1 MKFFNKKLSGK
12 VGLPPG
18 EIIYTGIETKP
29 TNVQLYKYDQD
40 SFESVDVSSISDINF
55 EDDKVNWLN
64 ISGFENQNLI
74 SDIISSIEIHSLF
87 AEDIFN
93 MDHMPKFEEHEESI
107 LFVVKNYISS
117 ENKILQN
124 HCSIYLK
131 DNIVVSFQELP
142 NDFLDKKI
150 ERISTGKGKARYKN
164 ADYMFFVLLDA
175 FIDSYYSLFEEI
187 REEISQLEESLLKS
201 KKKNRINDIYD
212 LNTRL
217 TYIRKEIFPL
227 RDALRKLQIDDVHF
241 IEDENN
247 IYFND
252 AIDHV
257 NELIQFH
264 ESFGGL
270 VRGLIDLNENNM
282 NSNTNEVMKVLTIIA
297 SIFIP
302 LSFIAGVYGMNF
314 ENMPELRWHYG
325 YYFALGLMFIIAV
338 GLLAYMKYKKW
349 F

>member
-1 MKFFNKKLSGK
+1 MKFFNRNLTGK
-12 VGLPPG
+12 IGLPPG

-29 TNVQLYKYDQD
+29 TSIQLYKYDPK
-40 SFESVDVSSISDINF
+40 SFERVDVTSLSDINF
-55 EDDKVNWLN
+55 EDSKVNWMN

-74 SDIISSIEIHSLF
+74 SEIISLVGIHNLL

-93 MDHMPKFEEHEESI
+93 MDHMPKLEEHEESI
-107 LFVVKNYISS
+107 LFIVKNYITQK
-117 ENKILQN
+117 NKILQN

-131 DNIVVSFQELP
+131 DNIVISFQELP
-142 NDFLDKKI
+142 NNFLDKKI
-150 ERISTGKGKARYKN
+150 ERISMGKGKARFKN

-175 FIDSYYSLFEEI
+175 FIDSYYTLFEEI
-187 REEISQLEESLLKS
+187 REEISRLEESLLKS
-201 KKKNRINDIYD
+201 KKNNRIGEIYD

-227 RDALRKLQIDDVHF
+227 KEALRKLQIDDVHL
-241 IEDENN
+241 IAEENN

-252 AIDHV
+252 AVDHI
-257 NELIQFH
+257 NELMQFH

-314 ENMPELRWHYG
+314 ENMPELKLQYG
-325 YYFALGLMFIIAV
+325 YFFILGLMLITAV
-338 GLLAYMKYKKW
+338 GLIIFMKIKKW